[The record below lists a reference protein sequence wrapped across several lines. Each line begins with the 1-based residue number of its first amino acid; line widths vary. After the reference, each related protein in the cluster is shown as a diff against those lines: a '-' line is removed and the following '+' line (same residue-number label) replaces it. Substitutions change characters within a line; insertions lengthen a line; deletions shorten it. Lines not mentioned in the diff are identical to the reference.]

1 MKSLI
6 ILFSAIMITT
16 ASAQYTFPKTVR
28 ITDRNG
34 VPIATGTVND
44 NRMYIRNNDGS
55 FLGTLVFHPD
65 GSTSVLD
72 EDGKVLKHTQ
82 PKKK

>member
-1 MKSLI
+1 MKTLI
-6 ILFSAIMITT
+6 ILLLMTAT

-28 ITDRNG
+28 ITDKNG

-72 EDGKVLKHTQ
+72 VDGKVIKHTQ
-82 PKKK
+82 PKK